1 MIHGCLTLTDDD
13 RVIQNISKTSNF
25 MERMRGLLGSPPLKE
40 NEGLL
45 IVPCS
50 SVHTFGMSYA
60 IDLVFLDKQWIIV
73 KTVKSLKPWRMAA
86 SNVASMV
93 LELAVDSLD
102 TLQLTIGQQLE
113 WHDDS
118 SD

>member
-1 MIHGCLTLTDDD
+1 MIHGWLTLADDD
-13 RVIQNISKTSNF
+13 RVIQKVSKTSNLL
-25 MERMRGLLGSPPLKE
+25 ERMRGLLASPPLKT

-50 SVHTFGMSYA
+50 SVHTIGMNYA
-60 IDLVFLDKQWIIV
+60 IDLVFLDKQWTIV
-73 KTVKSLKPWRMAA
+73 KTVRALKPWRMSA
-86 SNVASMV
+86 SNAASMV

-102 TLQLTIGQQLE
+102 KLQLTTGQQLE

-118 SD
+118 